1 MVTAVEIA
9 GRKEIS
15 GCAPHGF
22 WEDSPKIEPGRV
34 MAYFLRKLV
43 AIAALAACS
52 ATAANA
58 AGFAIREQSA
68 EGLGASFAGVAAGTD
83 GLSSMFWNAATMTLH
98 EDEGFQSESNW
109 SLTVPYSRA
118 KDGVGGLGG
127 SSDSGNIGEL
137 VLAPASYYVYKVNDR
152 LFVGLG
158 LNSPFGLA
166 TESDVWAGSI
176 HGSESSLFTI
186 NANPNVAY
194 KLSDAISVAAGVQLQ
209 YADANFESVNPATG
223 TMVDNVEGD
232 DFGVGF
238 TAGVLFTPS
247 DTTQIGIGFRSM
259 IEHELKGKGF
269 VGQYTG
275 GLTTPL
281 DTPEIVTLGIR
292 QQIDERWTVMA
303 GAEWANWSRFES
315 FSVYSDPGGT
325 LLTTTPE
332 NWKDSWFV
340 SLGAEYAYSDA
351 LTLRA
356 GLAYEDSGVPDSTRS
371 PRIPDNDRYWVSVGA
386 TWQVNDWLKANVGY
400 SHAFVENG
408 NIALAGPPSLNA
420 SFKQSINIVS
430 ASAAI
435 DW

>member
-1 MVTAVEIA
+1 M
-9 GRKEIS
+9 
-15 GCAPHGF
+15 
-22 WEDSPKIEPGRV
+22 V
-34 MAYFLRKLV
+34 MAYLFRKLV
-43 AIAALAACS
+43 AATALTACG
-52 ATAANA
+52 ATAASA

-109 SLTVPYSRA
+109 SLIVAYSRA

-127 SSDSGNIGEL
+127 SSDSGDIGEL
-137 VLAPASYYVYKVNDR
+137 VFVPASYYVYQVNDR

-166 TESDVWAGSI
+166 TESDVWAGSP

-194 KLSDAISVAAGVQLQ
+194 KLSDDIAVAAGFQLQ
-209 YADANFESVNPATG
+209 YANINFETVNPATG
-223 TMVDNVEGD
+223 AMVDNVEGD

-247 DTTQIGIGFRSM
+247 DTTQIGLGFRSM
-259 IEHELKGKGF
+259 IEHNLDGNGF
-269 VGQYTG
+269 VGPYAG
-275 GLTTPL
+275 GMTVPL

-315 FSVYSDPGGT
+315 LSVYSDPGGT

-340 SLGAEYAYSDA
+340 SLGAEYAYSDV

-356 GLAYEDSGVPDSTRS
+356 GLAYEDSGVPDSTRT

-386 TWQVNDWLKANVGY
+386 TWQVNDWLKANLAY
-400 SHAFVENG
+400 SHVFVEDG
-408 NIALAGPPSLNA
+408 GVALAAPTPLTA
-420 SFKQSINIVS
+420 TFKQSIDIVS